1 MLMSMSSRQTL
12 SQTAAG
18 ALRAEMA
25 RQRKT
30 SAELAQHIGK
40 STGYVSAR
48 MNCRHD
54 FTLAEIE
61 QAAEWLGVP
70 YIDLLTSPKRES
82 EAA

>member
-1 MLMSMSSRQTL
+1 
-12 SQTAAG
+12 
-18 ALRAEMA
+18 
-25 RQRKT
+25 
-30 SAELAQHIGK
+30 
-40 STGYVSAR
+40 